1 MSVDHGALS
10 ESCGGES
17 KPRSLHC
24 ATRHAKGPG
33 RKKPGRFGRDDRIS
47 CARSVVEVIFEP
59 AAGGSEIW
67 GRAMRR
73 FFLNLLASGV
83 LVLVASGGAAGVALG
98 AGGDVTAPIHQFIDG
113 FNNGDTKSAFAAYAS
128 GDIVIIDEFAPHRWV
143 GPHAAQ
149 EWAADYDKHAQAT
162 GVADGIVKYGAPTR
176 TEIEGKVA
184 YVILPTVYSYKEHGR
199 AVVEKGQMTFVLKD
213 EAGEWKISGWTWSGE
228 KPHPA
233 K

>member
-1 MSVDHGALS
+1 
-10 ESCGGES
+10 
-17 KPRSLHC
+17 
-24 ATRHAKGPG
+24 
-33 RKKPGRFGRDDRIS
+33 
-47 CARSVVEVIFEP
+47 
-59 AAGGSEIW
+59 
-67 GRAMRR
+67 MRR

-83 LVLVASGGAAGVALG
+83 LVLVASGGVRDVTLA

-113 FNNGDTKSAFAAYAS
+113 FNKGDTKSAFAAYAS

-143 GPHAAQ
+143 GPQAAQ

-162 GVADGIVKYGAPTR
+162 GVTDGIVKYGAPTR

-184 YVILPTVYSYKEHGR
+184 YVIVPTFYNYKEHGK
-199 AVVEKGQMTFVLKD
+199 ATTEKGQMTFVLN
-213 EAGEWKISGWTWSGE
+213 EEGGGWTIRGWTWSGE